1 MISLSGGSKKGNHK
15 LALSE
20 PSLPRLTDQAYAHI
34 QHLAGDIGPRGSC
47 TSAELRASEYVVSVL
62 DGLELT
68 EIETQEFGGSPSAYA
83 RYGVALGVAFV
94 SQIIAGIVQ
103 TGWSYNLAAGIH
115 ALSALAIYAES
126 DFHFNWS
133 QWFVQPELSRNVLG
147 SSPAREDPAHTVV
160 ITAHMDT
167 HRTPFFNS
175 NVTWQ
180 RIYNRGFRLIFA
192 SLILGATAAA
202 ALGLSNNPILK
213 LLFHFLG
220 IPFVLGMVAF
230 IHADRTRYSPGAY
243 DNASGVACMLS
254 IAQWI
259 KDNPLGRTNVWFVA
273 TGCEETGTGGMQALM
288 NSRYAAWRDAL
299 WINLDQT
306 GIGGLYLRLKE
317 GLLRRYSVHPEAL
330 SLAREAAKLSG
341 IMLRERESQA
351 FSDAIIAFQKGL
363 KAISL
368 GASPSDPSQA
378 TPRHQL
384 SDVPEHIHRK
394 TLQDTI
400 AYVMSL
406 LKLWDQ
412 QEQVS

>member
-1 MISLSGGSKKGNHK
+1 M
-15 LALSE
+15 ALSE
-20 PSLPRLTDQAYAHI
+20 PSLPRLTDQACAHI

-47 TSAELRASEYVVSVL
+47 TSAELRASEYVVSAL
-62 DGLELT
+62 DGMGLT
-68 EIETQEFGGSPSAYA
+68 EIETQEFSGSPSAYA
-83 RYGVALGVAFV
+83 RYGIALGVAFV

-103 TGWSYNLAAGIH
+103 TGWSYSLAAGMH
-115 ALSALAIYAES
+115 ALSALALYAES
-126 DFHFNWS
+126 DFRRNWT
-133 QWFVQPELSRNVLG
+133 QWFVQPRSSRNILAQC
-147 SSPAREDPAHTVV
+147 PARERPERMVV

-192 SLILGATAAA
+192 SLILGAAAA
-202 ALGLSNNPILK
+202 TAVGITKDPILK
-213 LLFHFLG
+213 LLFYFLAF
-220 IPFVLGMVAF
+220 PFVLGMVAF
-230 IHADRTRYSPGAY
+230 FHADRTPYSPGAY

-254 IAQWI
+254 LAKWLN
-259 KDNPLGRTNVWFVA
+259 DNPMDRTTVWFVA
-273 TGCEETGTGGMQALM
+273 TGCEETGAGGMQALM
-288 NSRYAAWRDAL
+288 NSRFAAWRDAL

-306 GIGGLYLRLKE
+306 GIGGLYIRLRE
-317 GLLRRYSVHPEAL
+317 GLLRRYAVHAEAL
-330 SLAREAAKLSG
+330 AFAREASEISG
-341 IMLRERESQA
+341 IILRERDSQA
-351 FSDAIIAFQKGL
+351 FSDAIIAHQKGL

-384 SDVPEHIHRK
+384 SDLPEQIHRK

-400 AYVMSL
+400 AYVMNL
-406 LKLWDQ
+406 LILWDQ